1 MHYDLDF
8 KIKVIAY
15 YRQGHTGLAT
25 SEKFKVD
32 SKLVQKWVKQYQS
45 GGIDAIKPK
54 TSKAKYSSEFKH
66 HVITTMLK
74 EGLSQSE
81 VALTFNI
88 SSPALISHWH
98 KAYRLYGM
106 SGLISKPKGRT
117 AMSKPFIT
125 DKPDDEKTLAE
136 LKRENEYLRAENAY
150 LKKLDAL
157 LKQKKKQALKK
168 QGSSKD

>member
-1 MHYDLDF
+1 MRYDLDF
-8 KIKVIAY
+8 KMQIIAY
-15 YRQGHTGLAT
+15 YRQGHSSHAT
-25 SEKFKVD
+25 AKKFNVNPEFV
-32 SKLVQKWVKQYQS
+32 LKWVKQYQS
-45 GGIDAIKPK
+45 GGINTIKPK

-74 EGLSQSE
+74 EGFSQSE
-81 VALTFNI
+81 VALTFDI

-106 SGLISKPKGRT
+106 SGLISKRKGRT

-125 DKPDDEKTLAE
+125 DKPDDEKTPAE
-136 LKRENEYLRAENAY
+136 LKRELEYLRAENAY

-157 LKQKKKQALKK
+157 FKQKKKQALKK

>member
-1 MHYDLDF
+1 MRYDLDF
-8 KIKVIAY
+8 KMQVIAY
-15 YRQGHTGLAT
+15 YKQGHTSNAT
-25 SEKFKVD
+25 AEIFNVD
-32 SKLVQKWVKQYQS
+32 RNFIIKWVKQYQS
-45 GGIDAIKPK
+45 GGIDAIKPR
-54 TSKAKYSSEFKH
+54 TSKAKYSSEFKLN
-66 HVITTMLK
+66 VLTTMLK
-74 EGLSQSE
+74 EDLSQSE
-81 VALTFNI
+81 VALKFNI

-98 KAYRLYGM
+98 KAYQKHGI

-125 DKPDDEKTLAE
+125 HKPDDEKSLAE

>member
-1 MHYDLDF
+1 MRYDLDF

-15 YRQGHTGLAT
+15 YRQGHSSHAT
-25 SEKFKVD
+25 AKKFNVNPEFV
-32 SKLVQKWVKQYQS
+32 LKWVKQYQS

-66 HVITTMLK
+66 HVITTMLTQ
-74 EGLSQSE
+74 GLSQSK
-81 VALTFNI
+81 VALMFDI

-98 KAYRLYGM
+98 KAYRLEGI

-117 AMSKPFIT
+117 VMSNPFIT
-125 DKPDDEKTLAE
+125 DKPDDKKSLAE